1 MKRIGLFVLSSLL
14 AVAVEAHQ
22 DRILS
27 LQPDG
32 AIPELPA
39 SYSSTRLKVELSPKG
54 DLSRLSLTASG
65 GEVSLPQCLLRLV
78 REPSMRRLLV
88 RGSWY
93 HNQSTLPHYISVEFR
108 DASTPS
114 GLPEHPGINFL
125 FGLRDASLLSVTK
138 IVPRPEKAAV
148 QYQQVS
154 LVNGCPS

>member
-1 MKRIGLFVLSSLL
+1 MKRIGLFLLSALL
-14 AVAVEAHQ
+14 AVTVKAHQ

-39 SYSSTRLKVELSPKG
+39 GYSSTRLKVQLSPKG

-65 GEVSLPQCLLRLV
+65 SEISLPECLLRLV
-78 REPSMRRLLV
+78 KEPSMQRLFLS
-88 RGSWY
+88 GSWY
-93 HNQSTLPHYISVEFR
+93 HDKPTLPHYISVEFR

-114 GLPEHPGINFL
+114 GPREPPGINFL
-125 FGLRDASLLSVTK
+125 FSLRDASLLSVTK
-138 IVPRPEKAAV
+138 MVPLAEKAAV